1 MRPFLPCPSSPRN
14 TIPACPWHRA
24 RAPATEKLSLWWL
37 CQGTRSGPSALAAAA
52 EDTRAAAVGQPLE
65 GRRELRSAGVC
76 CRGVPRTRGGA
87 GEGGGGGLQPVL
99 GVADPT
105 WILWMLGASSSG
117 PVGRSMGR
125 RGSWSSR
132 STTLLGRMAARD
144 EFRESR
150 NGSKASS
157 AAFRVRTCR
166 TVAVHDLPLAWL
178 GWERAQPWCRRPNSL
193 LCLCGGALCC
203 ELDRSRKP

>member
-1 MRPFLPCPSSPRN
+1 MSLFPAQHHPCLPVAPSPGSGDGEAQPVVALPGDTLRPFGVGSGSRRHASGCRGS
-14 TIPACPWHRA
+14 AA
-24 RAPATEKLSLWWL
+24 RGE
-37 CQGTRSGPSALAAAA
+37 
-52 EDTRAAAVGQPLE
+52 TRAAFRGCLLP
-65 GRRELRSAGVC
+65 RSTTDP
-76 CRGVPRTRGGA
+76 RGCW
-87 GEGGGGGLQPVL
+87 GGGGGLQPVL

-203 ELDRSRKP
+203 ELDRSRRP